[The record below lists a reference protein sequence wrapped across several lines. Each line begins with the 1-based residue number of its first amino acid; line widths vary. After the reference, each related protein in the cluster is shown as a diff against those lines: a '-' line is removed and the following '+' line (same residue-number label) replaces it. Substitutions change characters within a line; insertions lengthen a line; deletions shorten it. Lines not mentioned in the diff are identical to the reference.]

1 MCSLSCNLTYTHTW
15 LQTTASPA
23 LQMDGPCP
31 FIITALVSTFTNVLK
46 YILCSRSLHT
56 ELTVSMGVERSTF
69 PVCWMHTL
77 DSQMLK
83 MPSGPE
89 GTGVHNTFPTRAK
102 TEPFRLSNSSKQ
114 RNVSAQK
121 RVSRCYCKYK
131 HSRTFH

>member
-31 FIITALVSTFTNVLK
+31 FIITVLVSTFTNVLK

-56 ELTVSMGVERSTF
+56 KLSVSMGVGRSTF

-83 MPSGPE
+83 MPQGQRAQAYTTLFPPE
-89 GTGVHNTFPTRAK
+89 PRQSLLDFLIHP
-102 TEPFRLSNSSKQ
+102 
-114 RNVSAQK
+114 
-121 RVSRCYCKYK
+121 SRGMSVLRKES
-131 HSRTFH
+131 HVAIVV